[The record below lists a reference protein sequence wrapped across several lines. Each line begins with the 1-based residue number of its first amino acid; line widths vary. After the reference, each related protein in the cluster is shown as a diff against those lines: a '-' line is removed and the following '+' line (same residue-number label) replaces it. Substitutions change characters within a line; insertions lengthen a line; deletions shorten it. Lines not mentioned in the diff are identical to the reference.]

1 MNKTRSRK
9 QPDLVSDERF
19 GWELQSHKE
28 IDGKVRINCL
38 SSDGQLL
45 VVEAK

>member
-1 MNKTRSRK
+1 MKKTRSRK
-9 QPDLVSDERF
+9 QPDLVDERF